1 MFHVTCYGWLIFRA
15 ESVGQVW
22 RFTREVFTNLAPTAS
37 TWHSLFVPLVLIAA
51 PFLLVHIY
59 QARRGSEL
67 APMSLPVVARYA
79 LYGAVFYL
87 VLLFGNF
94 EGAQFIYFQF

>member
-15 ESVGQVW
+15 GSMHQVVA
-22 RFTREVFTNLAPTAS
+22 FTRLLVTDLRPAANTID
-37 TWHSLFVPLVLIAA
+37 SLLIPLLQIVV
-51 PFLLVHIY
+51 PFLAVHIY
-59 QARRGSEL
+59 QARRGTDL
-67 APMSLPVVARYA
+67 AVLTLPVPIRYA

-87 VLLFGNF
+87 VLLFGDF

>member
-1 MFHVTCYGWLIFRA
+1 MLQI
-15 ESVGQVW
+15 
-22 RFTREVFTNLAPTAS
+22 
-37 TWHSLFVPLVLIAA
+37 VL
-51 PFLLVHIY
+51 PLLVVHVY

-67 APMSLPVVARYA
+67 APIDLPLVVRYA

-87 VLLFGNF
+87 VLLFGDF